1 MAEPQKSKT
10 LYSSAVAALGFV
22 SFILAAAAV
31 ALPLWGYY
39 ESTSGNMGQSFEPLF
54 ESYSGPGSEKGY
66 FGPWTLC
73 KELLY
78 GRTKC
83 GDNVSRFQ
91 PHGAVRIA
99 GYMGALGV
107 LCLAAFCVLSV
118 IQLAMIVS
126 KDKVVMKY
134 TAAVTAKLG
143 LALLATMFG
152 IAAAGLFALQTDDRA
167 NDFQVHRGESF
178 YVMVVLIVLTF
189 LLFIGALYDMLFAR
203 RAGGDPTMSSIDP
216 NGVDAMTYNNPG
228 FRDKRSTHPGGS
240 VSVTDAS
247 GKPYAHSGTNGSMV
261 TLSTTLSSNGS
272 TTGDTAAS
280 ITRSPL
286 RSSLKKPR
294 PANANNGLGIQNPG
308 FSGTSPTLSRNG
320 STVKKVRI
328 QTHSTAV

>member
-1 MAEPQKSKT
+1 MAESNKSKA
-10 LYSSAVAALGFV
+10 LYSSGVACLGFLA
-22 SFILAAAAV
+22 FALAAAAV
-31 ALPLWGYY
+31 ALPLWGYF
-39 ESTSGNMGQSFEPLF
+39 ESTSG
-54 ESYSGPGSEKGY
+54 GPGAERGY
-66 FGPWTLC
+66 FGPWTTC

-83 GDNVSRFQ
+83 GENVSRFR
-91 PHGAVRIA
+91 PHGAVKLA
-99 GYMGALGV
+99 GYVAALNS
-107 LCLAAFCVLSV
+107 LCLAFFCILSI
-118 IQLAMIVS
+118 IQLSMIVS
-126 KDKVVMKY
+126 KDKVVLKY
-134 TAAVTAKLG
+134 TSAVTAKLG
-143 LALLATMFG
+143 LALLSTMFG
-152 IAAAGLFALQTDDRA
+152 IATAGLFALQTDDRA
-167 NDFQVHRGESF
+167 NDFIVKRGESF
-178 YVMVVLIVLTF
+178 YIQVVLIVLTF

-203 RAGGDPTMSSIDP
+203 RAGGDPTIASRDP
-216 NGVDAMTYNNPG
+216 SGNDATTYNNPG

-247 GKPYAHSGTNGSMV
+247 GKPYAHSGTNGSMA

-272 TTGDTAAS
+272 TTGS

-294 PANANNGLGIQNPG
+294 PAANNGLGIQNPG